1 MMMLTVSRVVM
12 MAVATIS
19 AAFGLKR
26 GLHRY
31 QMRSE
36 TTQHPLDH
44 MVRPDTKNLVSN
56 FGLQMTVSKMPGKA
70 HKLIGIFMPDFDSF
84 FGSGPDP
91 EPPPILE
98 LKAISLGHRNRFRE
112 VEKDIFALIRGE
124 TNAASMAR
132 VKVESEST
140 RRLFLGPVPGAAMN
154 GSRVDSHIST

>member
-56 FGLQMTVSKMPGKA
+56 FGRQMTVSKMPGKA
-70 HKLIGIFMPDFDSF
+70 HKLIGVFMSCLNDELS
-84 FGSGPDP
+84 SGLNLQ
-91 EPPPILE
+91 PPPILE
-98 LKAISLGHRNRFRE
+98 LQAVSISHRDSFPK
-112 VEKDIFALIRGE
+112 VEKDVFTLIR
-124 TNAASMAR
+124 TQANASAMPR
-132 VKVESEST
+132 VKIDSESALS
-140 RRLFLGPVPGAAMN
+140 LFIRPIPGGAMN
-154 GSRVDSHIST
+154 GNVMHRHIST